1 MKKTASWRYAL
12 QISAIAVGAVILDHL
27 TKFLVERSF
36 RLGESIPLVDGF
48 LWLTYVRNPG
58 VGFGLFGDLAWK
70 WRAPF
75 FIITACAA
83 AWVLTRIYREVGNRP
98 ATRVAMGLIA
108 GGAVGNMIDRIRYR
122 MVVDFIEMGVG
133 SLRWPTYNAADSCI
147 TIGTGILLYVMWRE
161 KKL

>member
-1 MKKTASWRYAL
+1 MKRARSRRNAI
-12 QISAIAVGAVILDHL
+12 QIIAIAAGAVILDHL

-36 RLGESIPLVDGF
+36 RLGESVTLVDGF

-58 VGFGLFGDLAWK
+58 VGFGLFGDLEWK

-75 FIITACAA
+75 FILTALGA
-83 AWVLTRIYREVGNRP
+83 AWVLTRIYRDIGSRLPV
-98 ATRVAMGLIA
+98 RVAMGLIA

-122 MVVDFIEMGVG
+122 MVVDFIDMGVG

-147 TIGTGILLYVMWRE
+147 TVGTCILLYVMWRE

>member
-1 MKKTASWRYAL
+1 MKRNDSRRQYL
-12 QISAIAVGAVILDHL
+12 QILAVALGAVVLDHL
-27 TKFLVERSF
+27 TKYLVERSF
-36 RLGESIPLVDGF
+36 RLGESVTLIDGF

-75 FIITACAA
+75 FIITGLAA
-83 AWVLTRIYREVGNRP
+83 FWILTRIYREVGSRL
-98 ATRVAMGLIA
+98 AARLALGLIA

-122 MVVDFIEMGVG
+122 MVVDFIEVGAG
-133 SLRWPTYNAADSCI
+133 SLRWPTFNAADSCI
-147 TIGTGILLYVMWRE
+147 TVGTCVLLYVMWRD

>member
-1 MKKTASWRYAL
+1 ML
-12 QISAIAVGAVILDHL
+12 AVATGAVFFDHL

-36 RLGESIPLVDGF
+36 RLGESITLVDGY

-58 VGFGLFGDLAWK
+58 VGFGLFADLAWK

-75 FIITACAA
+75 FVVTALAA
-83 AWVLTRIYREVGNRP
+83 MWLLARIYRDVGDRP
-98 ATRVAMGLIA
+98 LGRLALGLMA
-108 GGAVGNMIDRIRYR
+108 GGAVGNLIDRFRYR

-133 SLRWPTYNAADSCI
+133 SLRWPTYNVADSCI
-147 TIGTGILLYVMWRE
+147 TVGTCILLYVMWRE